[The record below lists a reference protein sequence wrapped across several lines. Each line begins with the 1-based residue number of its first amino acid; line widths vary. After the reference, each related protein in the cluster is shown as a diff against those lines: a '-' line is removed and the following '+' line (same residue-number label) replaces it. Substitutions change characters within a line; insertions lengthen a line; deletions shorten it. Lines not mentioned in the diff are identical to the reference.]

1 LPQPVTL
8 VKDSF
13 DESEQAEVSDSFK
26 DLIVWQ
32 RAVQLSITV
41 YRLTTSFPPSEQFGL
56 TNQLRRAAVS
66 VASNIAEGYG
76 KSTRGEYVMFLGH
89 ARGSIGEIQTQ
100 LVIAKAVGLAS
111 EQSVEEVESLSNEVG
126 RMLVVMVRK
135 LKN

>member
-1 LPQPVTL
+1 
-8 VKDSF
+8 
-13 DESEQAEVSDSFK
+13 
-26 DLIVWQ
+26 
-32 RAVQLSITV
+32 
-41 YRLTTSFPPSEQFGL
+41 
-56 TNQLRRAAVS
+56 
-66 VASNIAEGYG
+66 
-76 KSTRGEYVMFLGH
+76 MFLGH